1 MSDSSIHPSYDV
13 YIQTRDDKQFC
24 INSLELCYHI
34 ELLRQ
39 RTADRWFEAYN
50 TEYGK
55 NINKNQ
61 LNTSQYASNC
71 ALVSRKKLVISS
83 SSSET
88 KVVKSNDSS
97 KTAYLNDGHEGGGG
111 SGDTCG
117 DNGADGDGG
126 GAGCAGCGD
135 DGGGGD
141 GGGAGCGG
149 CGGGD

>member
-1 MSDSSIHPSYDV
+1 MRTYYSYRLVTEALCGFLLDHNDAIDKNILEKV
-13 YIQTRDDKQFC
+13 YK
-24 INSLELCYHI
+24 
-34 ELLRQ
+34 

-149 CGGGD
+149 CGGGGC